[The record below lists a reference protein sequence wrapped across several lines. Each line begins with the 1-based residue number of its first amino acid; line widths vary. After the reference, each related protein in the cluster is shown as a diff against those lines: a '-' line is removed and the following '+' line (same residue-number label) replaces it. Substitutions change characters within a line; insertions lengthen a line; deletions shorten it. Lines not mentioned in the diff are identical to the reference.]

1 MINRQAKKFFDYYLK
16 IVATEEYQSDY
27 QRHEQEG
34 LEFHKKYIEEKHPE
48 WRTRTDYFDEFSIGE
63 FIILDT
69 LSNEGVNKLTKRL
82 YSLPKSKFKVKN
94 YYKKPTIFK
103 KYDYVYLEYL
113 RHGVGIFAEIDIIG
127 DKFFSSIEISWATV
141 NNYYAIFQYRFHFKQ
156 VLTESNL

>member
-1 MINRQAKKFFDYYLK
+1 
-16 IVATEEYQSDY
+16 DY

-48 WRTRTDYFDEFSIGE
+48 WRIRTDYFDEFSIGE

-94 YYKKPTIFK
+94 YYKKPNIF
-103 KYDYVYLEYL
+103 
-113 RHGVGIFAEIDIIG
+113 
-127 DKFFSSIEISWATV
+127 
-141 NNYYAIFQYRFHFKQ
+141 
-156 VLTESNL
+156 

>member
-1 MINRQAKKFFDYYLK
+1 MQKRKHKIEQAMIDLAKIIKWVIVVVIDSVSLKKWYDSDIKYQLGVGMINRQAKKFFDYYLK
-16 IVATEEYQSDY
+16 IVATEEYQSYY

-34 LEFHKKYIEEKHPE
+34 LEFHKKYIEEERPE

-103 KYDYVYLEYL
+103 KYD
-113 RHGVGIFAEIDIIG
+113 
-127 DKFFSSIEISWATV
+127 
-141 NNYYAIFQYRFHFKQ
+141 
-156 VLTESNL
+156 

>member
-27 QRHEQEG
+27 QRHEQEE
-34 LEFHKKYIEEKHPE
+34 LEVHKEYIEEKHPE

-82 YSLPKSKFKVKN
+82 YSLPKSKFKVNN
-94 YYKKPTIFK
+94 YYKNLL
-103 KYDYVYLEYL
+103 YL
-113 RHGVGIFAEIDIIG
+113 
-127 DKFFSSIEISWATV
+127 KNTTMSI
-141 NNYYAIFQYRFHFKQ
+141 
-156 VLTESNL
+156 